1 MRIDSWARTPAWDT
15 TGKYNDNLFRDTL
28 VIRNDEGKLLVV
40 NELPLEWYL
49 KGMGEV
55 SNSEMPEKVK
65 TIVVAARSYAKHYMS
80 PQNRKYNTKLYD
92 GSDDPDSFQKYL
104 GYGYESRSP
113 SVALQVDNTR

>member
-1 MRIDSWARTPAWDT
+1 
-15 TGKYNDNLFRDTL
+15 
-28 VIRNDEGKLLVV
+28 
-40 NELPLEWYL
+40 
-49 KGMGEV
+49 
-55 SNSEMPEKVK
+55 MPEKIK

-113 SVALQVDNTR
+113 NVALQVDNTR